1 MKNTIEIKV
10 FLANIKIKFKET
22 PILNMVSDEFIRILG
37 DLILQKPEFSKKY
50 VTAPAARSHH
60 QNYESGLL
68 EHSYKLALWL
78 SMRAE
83 ICGLTAENVAK
94 IAFAHDL
101 CKAETYFFNFDGVI
115 NFDSE
120 LIKRHASLSVE
131 IAEALGMELSEKE
144 RTCIYLH
151 MAGAWYLP
159 EDKANVTPNQ
169 IAQYFDAI
177 SATQWADMK
186 ACE

>member
-1 MKNTIEIKV
+1 MTVLDIKI
-10 FLANIKIKFKET
+10 FLAKIKINFKET
-22 PILNMVSDEFIRILG
+22 PILNSVSNEFIRILG

-50 VTAPAARSHH
+50 ITAPAARSHH
-60 QNYESGLL
+60 QNYEAGLL

-83 ICGLTAENVAK
+83 AVGLTAYDCAA

-101 CKAETYFFNFDGVI
+101 CKVESYWFTNDQI
-115 NFDSE
+115 NFDQE
-120 LIKRHASLSVE
+120 LIKRHASYSVE
-131 IAEALGMELSEKE
+131 IAEKLGMELTEVQKV
-144 RTCIYLH
+144 CIYLH

-159 EDKANVTPNQ
+159 EDKANVTPQQ
-169 IAQYFDAI
+169 INKYFDAI
-177 SATQWADMK
+177 CATQWADMK